1 MLFEFGGGVVFF
13 LTGDVF
19 GVATDL
25 FFLTGVVFGVA
36 TDLSFLADV
45 VFAPSFLKT
54 LVFVGVFRLVGVFVI
69 L

>member
-1 MLFEFGGGVVFF
+1 MLFEFGGGVMVF
-13 LTGDVF
+13 LTGVVF

-36 TDLSFLADV
+36 TDFLADV
-45 VFAPSFLKT
+45 VVAPPSFLMT